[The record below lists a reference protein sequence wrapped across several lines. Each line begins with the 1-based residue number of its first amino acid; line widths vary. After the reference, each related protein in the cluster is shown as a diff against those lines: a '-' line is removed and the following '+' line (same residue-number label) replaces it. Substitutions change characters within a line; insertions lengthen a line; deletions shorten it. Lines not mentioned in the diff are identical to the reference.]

1 MFSKKWNEWKD
12 YKKSCHKFL
21 YKSETSEIITLNQLL
36 KLAKNSEPDAI
47 EIINQSIANGWKG
60 FFELKTTQNA
70 NRIESVVTW
79 ANQFQ

>member
-1 MFSKKWNEWKD
+1 
-12 YKKSCHKFL
+12 
-21 YKSETSEIITLNQLL
+21 LNQLL
-36 KLAKNSEPDAI
+36 KLSANNEQNAI

-70 NRIESVVTW
+70 NRIESVVNW